1 MAQRE
6 KIAALI
12 KSAFV
17 PGFALIA
24 LLAIAGYAVL
34 GPTGV
39 LAWSDYKTALTGHS
53 KDLENLEIRRD
64 ALKNRIALLDSNG
77 ADPDLI
83 GELVRSRLNVVHP
96 DEVIVPLK

>member
-6 KIAALI
+6 KIAGLIRAALG
-12 KSAFV
+12 
-17 PGFALIA
+17 PGFALMT

-39 LAWSDYKTALTGHS
+39 LAWGDYQAQLETRGAELTKLQS
-53 KDLENLEIRRD
+53 ERD
-64 ALKNRIALLDSNG
+64 ALKNRVELLDPKG

-83 GELVRSRLNVVHP
+83 GELLRKKVNVVHP
-96 DEVIVPLK
+96 DEIIVPLK

>member
-6 KIAALI
+6 KITDLIKAALG
-12 KSAFV
+12 
-17 PGFALIA
+17 PGFALMS

-39 LAWSDYKTALTGHS
+39 LAWGEYQAKLETRGAELAKLEAERAAL
-53 KDLENLEIRRD
+53 
-64 ALKNRIALLDSNG
+64 ANRVQLLDPRG

-83 GELVRSRLNVVHP
+83 GELLRKKVNVVHP
-96 DEVIVPLK
+96 DEIIVPLK